1 MGYKRAAE
9 RWGQQA
15 PLFVEPGE
23 DGMTDTKHDADVAF
37 IQALAELLRKNDL
50 TELQVKREYG
60 EDDSLSVRVSRHMQ
74 VAPQQQI
81 AAPVAA
87 APAAQQPLSAP
98 VEDDPAA
105 HPGAV
110 TSPMVGTV
118 YMQAEPGTASFI
130 QVGQTVGEGD
140 TLLIVEAMK
149 TMNHIPA
156 PRSGTVKRILVE
168 DGAAVEYGA
177 PLVILE

>member
-1 MGYKRAAE
+1 MSNK
-9 RWGQQA
+9 
-15 PLFVEPGE
+15 
-23 DGMTDTKHDADVAF
+23 KHEADVAF
-37 IQALAELLRKNDL
+37 IKALAELLNDNDL
-50 TELQVKREYG
+50 TELEVMREYG
-60 EDDSLSVRVSRHMQ
+60 NDDSLNVRVSRAAPAPIMAAPAQ
-74 VAPQQQI
+74 VALPA

-87 APAAQQPLSAP
+87 PAAAPAPAAAEVP
-98 VEDDPAA
+98 EDPAA

-118 YMQAEPGTASFI
+118 YMQAEPGAPSFI
-130 QVGQTVGEGD
+130 SVGKTVNEGD

-156 PRSGTVKRILVE
+156 PKSGTVKRILVE
-168 DGAAVEYGA
+168 DGAPVEFGA